1 VQKRWDSLRTMFM
14 RAHRKRMEYIPSGS
28 GAREGPNENEGVD
41 FVYYGEMSFLI
52 PHYKPRM

>member
-1 VQKRWDSLRTMFM
+1 MFV

-28 GAREGPNENEGVD
+28 GAREGPDESKGVD
-41 FVYYGEMSFLI
+41 FIYYAEMNFLI